1 MPGNIRPRDFC
12 AFCGLTPSG
21 HQRLVAGPGVT
32 ICESCVAAAAKI
44 LGGTSTGRAPQSI
57 GPVWEQMSDGE
68 ILQHLPEI
76 SRVSVKVE
84 EQLRIW
90 VRAARERNIT
100 WSQIGEALHITR
112 QSAWE
117 RFKEH
122 L

>member
-1 MPGNIRPRDFC
+1 MSNDRPRDFC
-12 AFCGLTPSG
+12 TFCGLTPPSG
-21 HQRLVAGPGVT
+21 TRLIAGPGVT
-32 ICESCVAAAAKI
+32 ICELCVAEAGKI
-44 LGGTSTGRAPQSI
+44 LRDTSTEGSSKAM
-57 GPVWEQMSDGE
+57 GPVWDKMSDAE

-76 SRVSVKVE
+76 SRVSLKVE

-90 VRAARERNIT
+90 VRAARERKIT
-100 WSQIGEALHITR
+100 WSQIGAALDITR